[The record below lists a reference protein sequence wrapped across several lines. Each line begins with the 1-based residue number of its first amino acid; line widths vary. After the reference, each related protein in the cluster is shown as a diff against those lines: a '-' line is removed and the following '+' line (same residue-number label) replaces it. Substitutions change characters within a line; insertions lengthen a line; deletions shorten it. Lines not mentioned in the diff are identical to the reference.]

1 MLRPRVAASPPRVSS
16 RASRCRHPTTVARR
30 PSAPALSATPGDG
43 GLVSGLRAALGFFRE
58 RVDAA
63 LADGDEALIS
73 RVVAPGEDGASAR
86 WGVDLN
92 LFVREPVGALDAK
105 TAKTLE
111 RASLTLECAFAPRD
125 ANVYPSRGAAGV
137 EPGSSRFFA
146 GSGVEGEASEPR
158 GSAGS
163 PGSSAGYWIADE
175 PGFFKFALEAKAP
188 VVASGVAC
196 LPPGIV
202 YFNAE
207 IDPRRSGNGDA
218 VALASGVA
226 TVKRDVPASFMGAK
240 YDGILA
246 EYVVVG
252 TFTAERRN

>member
-1 MLRPRVAASPPRVSS
+1 M
-16 RASRCRHPTTVARR
+16 
-30 PSAPALSATPGDG
+30 
-43 GLVSGLRAALGFFRE
+43 
-58 RVDAA
+58 
-63 LADGDEALIS
+63 
-73 RVVAPGEDGASAR
+73 
-86 WGVDLN
+86 DLN

-188 VVASGVAC
+188 VVASGVEC
-196 LPPGIV
+196 LPPGLV

-207 IDPRRSGNGDA
+207 IDPRRSGTGDA

>member
-1 MLRPRVAASPPRVSS
+1 
-16 RASRCRHPTTVARR
+16 
-30 PSAPALSATPGDG
+30 
-43 GLVSGLRAALGFFRE
+43 VSGLRAALGFFRE

-146 GSGVEGEASEPR
+146 GSGGEGEASEPR

-188 VVASGVAC
+188 VVASGVEC
-196 LPPGIV
+196 LPPGLV